1 MGPHQIYL
9 MISLV
14 SALALILIF
23 LRMLQIFRRRGETR
37 RLIRLT
43 RECFRDIE
51 SQAQH
56 LRMRREQTSRD
67 GLPYSTAATGWESE
81 KRTFISNHLRPKF
94 EEIRSE
100 SDRATAAEQCSRF
113 IEFIA
118 SSPVA
123 DHDGAGAEEPA
134 AKVLAHS

>member
-1 MGPHQIYL
+1 MGPNQIYL

-14 SALALILIF
+14 TALALILIS
-23 LRMLQIFRRRGETR
+23 LRMLQIFRQRGEMRKAT
-37 RLIRLT
+37 RLT

-56 LRMRREQTSRD
+56 LRTRREQTSRE
-67 GLPYSTAATGWESE
+67 GLPYSTVATGWESE
-81 KRTFISNHLRPKF
+81 KKTFISIHLRSKLK
-94 EEIRSE
+94 EIRSE
-100 SDRATAAEQCSRF
+100 SDRATAAEQCSKF

-118 SSPVA
+118 SSPDA
-123 DHDGAGAEEPA
+123 DLDVEGSEVPA

>member
-1 MGPHQIYL
+1 

-14 SALALILIF
+14 TALALILIS
-23 LRMLQIFRRRGETR
+23 LRMLQIFKQRGETR
-37 RLIRLT
+37 RLARLT

-51 SQAQH
+51 SQAQY
-56 LRMRREQTSRD
+56 LRMRREQFSRE
-67 GLPYSTAATGWESE
+67 GLRYSSAATGWESE
-81 KRTFISNHLRPKF
+81 KKTFISIHLRPKLK
-94 EEIRSE
+94 EIRSE
-100 SDRATAAEQCSRF
+100 VDRATAAEQCSRF

-123 DHDGAGAEEPA
+123 DHDVAGAEEPV